1 MPQNLLPPMPQIRDP
16 SKIYEIH
23 FVTNTS
29 AVKEKELT
37 ISLTQICAEILFK
50 YREGCCRYF
59 RRHYKPSFIDINV
72 ISLSR

>member
-1 MPQNLLPPMPQIRDP
+1 M

-23 FVTNTS
+23 FVTNIS
-29 AVKEKELT
+29 AVEENELT

-59 RRHYKPSFIDINV
+59 RRNYKSSFIDINPV
-72 ISLSR
+72 KKLRKGNVRELK